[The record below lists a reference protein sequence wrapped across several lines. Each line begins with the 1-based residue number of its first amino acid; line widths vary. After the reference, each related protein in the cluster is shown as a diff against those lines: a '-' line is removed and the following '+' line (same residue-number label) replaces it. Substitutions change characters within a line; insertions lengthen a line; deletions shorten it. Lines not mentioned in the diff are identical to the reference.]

1 MTIDE
6 LNGGVTPSACG
17 GRTSM
22 LAGQPAHPGMV
33 GRDERAARA
42 DRAFALYCQGMRPAA
57 IAAELGASVA
67 SVRRWLRASLRALA
81 DDIRDAARNEMGDAG
96 DADDAGDATPEREAP
111 ADPTG
116 QLAQVAQL
124 MRAVESQRAIAHAAW
139 DAYERERAVEDA
151 ILRGELDR
159 VRRRA
164 IRPAARDM
172 TANAPTTNDRHGA
185 HSSGRKPRLGRDERS
200 VVPATTGELSSD
212 GAVGPLASE
221 ADEQTGNIV
230 LEEYERPRHTSQGA
244 RYLAVALAAQ
254 REVARLQ
261 GLYERIERA
270 LPGVHIILSRRPAG
284 RENAPHAVDSQ
295 QPE

>member
-1 MTIDE
+1 MTTDQP
-6 LNGGVTPSACG
+6 GVGVTPPARDGRPSAIEH
-17 GRTSM
+17 
-22 LAGQPAHPGMV
+22 A
-33 GRDERAARA
+33 DRAERA

-57 IAAELGASVA
+57 IAVELGASVA

-81 DDIRDAARNEMGDAG
+81 DETRDERRDERRDE
-96 DADDAGDATPEREAP
+96 DDAPAEGEAS

-124 MRAVESQRAIAHAAW
+124 VRAIESQRAIAHAAW

-164 IRPAARDM
+164 IRPATHDDATPGAASRRGP
-172 TANAPTTNDRHGA
+172 AAP
-185 HSSGRKPRLGRDERS
+185 GRRPRLGRGERG
-200 VVPATTGELSSD
+200 VVPATPGEASGVGNGDSD
-212 GAVGPLASE
+212 GGPMIPDAAES
-221 ADEQTGNIV
+221 AGNIV

-270 LPGVHIILSRRPAG
+270 LPGVHIILSRRPDG
-284 RENAPHAVDSQ
+284 PENAPPAPGEDVDATGHSKAHGT
-295 QPE
+295 EAHEV